1 MKVKF
6 DQQQKPIPS
15 HILSNS
21 VHCCYTLIF
30 LLCLYLGSFT
40 NPRIT
45 SFLISVPSVFI
56 ISLTVF
62 LILSNCF
69 ISSNQEI
76 LIKMKF
82 KAPRLQFN
90 NNTGKLFN
98 NCGQKFHGFHNK
110 WKMVH
115 TCRQSSQKSYDHVK
129 IYRAAKLTGPALKRT
144 DKLGVV
150 WKPLWI
156 SQRLICFKS
165 TSQNTVPS

>member
-40 NPRIT
+40 NPRIA

-76 LIKMKF
+76 LIKMEF

-90 NNTGKLFN
+90 NNTGKNFSTIVARNFMVSTTNGRWSILVDN
-98 NCGQKFHGFHNK
+98 LHRNLTIMLKFIEQPNLL
-110 WKMVH
+110 
-115 TCRQSSQKSYDHVK
+115 D
-129 IYRAAKLTGPALKRT
+129 LL
-144 DKLGVV
+144 
-150 WKPLWI
+150 
-156 SQRLICFKS
+156 
-165 TSQNTVPS
+165 